1 MLETFEEDKD
11 IRRDGDLK
19 ERTSNN
25 KEPELDCMDKEND
38 EEENLLE
45 KKHMVS
51 KAITYCMN
59 KFYIRC
65 NVLFLMI
72 SLHYSNKILDY

>member
-19 ERTSNN
+19 ERNSNN
-25 KEPELDCMDKEND
+25 KETELDCMDKEND

-45 KKHMVS
+45 KK
-51 KAITYCMN
+51 TYG
-59 KFYIRC
+59 KQSHYI
-65 NVLFLMI
+65 L
-72 SLHYSNKILDY
+72 YE